1 MQPSIVLNET
11 PDGYVLRTTLG
22 NPVGARMLT
31 VAPQSGKSLPE
42 VPSGP
47 IESKLDAERLRL
59 AWNTYLIH
67 AHKSREKSR
76 VRTAD

>member
-1 MQPSIVLNET
+1 MQPSVVLDPT
-11 PDGYVLRTTLG
+11 PDGYVLRTSLG
-22 NPVGARMLT
+22 NPVGTRMHT
-31 VAPQSGKSLPE
+31 VAPQSGKQLPE
-42 VPSGP
+42 VPKGP

-67 AHKSREKSR
+67 AYKSRSKSK

>member
-1 MQPSIVLNET
+1 MH
-11 PDGYVLRTTLG
+11 
-22 NPVGARMLT
+22 T
-31 VAPQSGKSLPE
+31 VAPQSGKQLPE
-42 VPSGP
+42 VPKGP

-67 AHKSREKSR
+67 AYKSRSKSK

>member
-1 MQPSIVLNET
+1 MLPSVVLKET
-11 PDGYVLRTTLG
+11 PEGYVLRTSFG
-22 NPVGARMLT
+22 NPVGTRMHT

-67 AHKSREKSR
+67 AHKTREKYK

>member
-1 MQPSIVLNET
+1 VQPSVVLNET
-11 PDGYVLRTTLG
+11 PEGYVLRTTLG
-22 NPVGARMLT
+22 NPVGGRMLT
-31 VAPQSGKSLPE
+31 VAPQDGKIYPE
-42 VPSGP
+42 IPSGP

-67 AHKSREKSR
+67 ALKSRSKSK